1 LSPHYDHRF
10 RSRFVN
16 LNLKHKNIIVT
27 GGSKGIGRAIA
38 LAFADEGANVAICAR
53 GMAALDSTRDEVAAK
68 GVKCFAAACDVGDA
82 SALAQFLEAANAAL
96 GGVDVLVNNP
106 SGFGMTDDEAGWKS
120 GFDVDMMAAV
130 RSTQTVTPW
139 IAARGG
145 GAIIHISSISG
156 MEGTTRSIPYA
167 AMKAAMISHS
177 KSMALTLAPKNIRV
191 NCVCPGSV
199 EFPGGSWD
207 QRKLAN
213 DPLYEAI
220 RNGIPSKRL
229 GRPEEIAAVV
239 VFLASAQASWL
250 TGANIPVDGG
260 QHRGNF

>member
-1 LSPHYDHRF
+1 
-10 RSRFVN
+10 VN
-16 LNLKHKNIIVT
+16 LNLKNKKIVVT
-27 GGSKGIGRAIA
+27 GGSRGIGRAVA

-53 GMAALDSTRDEVAAK
+53 GADALARTRDEVAAL
-68 GVKCFAAACDVGDA
+68 GVKCFAQSCDVGDA
-82 SALAQFLEAANAAL
+82 TSLAAFLDAANASL
-96 GGVDVLVNNP
+96 SGVDVLVNNP
-106 SGFGMTDDEAGWKS
+106 SGFGMSDDEAGWKL

-130 RSTQTVTPW
+130 RATQQVTPW

-156 MEGTTRSIPYA
+156 MEGTTRAIPYA

-191 NCVCPGSV
+191 NCVSPGSV
-199 EFPGGSWD
+199 EFPGGTWEE
-207 QRKLAN
+207 RKLAN
-213 DPLYEAI
+213 DPVYEAV
-220 RNGIPSKRL
+220 RNGIPFKRL

-239 VFLASAQASWL
+239 VFLASSQASWL

-260 QHRGNF
+260 QHRGNL

>member
-1 LSPHYDHRF
+1 M
-10 RSRFVN
+10 N
-16 LNLKHKNIIVT
+16 LELNGKNVIIT
-27 GGSKGIGRAIA
+27 GGSKGIGRSIA

-53 GMAALDSTRDEVAAK
+53 GLEALTSTRDEVMQR
-68 GVKCFAAACDVGDA
+68 GVNCLAQSCDVGDA
-82 SALAQFLEAANAAL
+82 GALAQFLDAANSAL

-106 SGFGMTDDEAGWKS
+106 SGFGMTDDEAGWKV

-130 RSTQTVTPW
+130 RATQKVTPW

-145 GAIIHISSISG
+145 GSIIHISSISG

-191 NCVCPGSV
+191 NCVSPGSV
-199 EFPGGSWD
+199 EFPGGSWE
-207 QRKLAN
+207 QRKRAN
-213 DPLYEAI
+213 DPLYETV
-220 RNGIPSKRL
+220 RNAIPSKRL

-239 VFLASAQASWL
+239 VFLASAPASWV
-250 TGANIPVDGG
+250 TGTNIPVDGG
-260 QHRGNF
+260 QHRGNL

>member
-1 LSPHYDHRF
+1 M
-10 RSRFVN
+10 N
-16 LNLKHKNIIVT
+16 LNLKNKNIIIT

-38 LAFADEGANVAICAR
+38 LAFADEGANLAICAR
-53 GMAALDSTRDEVAAK
+53 GADALARTRDEVAAR
-68 GVKCFAAACDVGDA
+68 GVTCFAQSCDVGDA
-82 SALAQFLEAANAAL
+82 TSLAAFLDAANTSL
-96 GGVDVLVNNP
+96 GGIDVLVNNP
-106 SGFGMTDDEAGWKS
+106 SGFGMSDDEAGWKA

-130 RSTQTVTPW
+130 RATQQVTPW

-145 GAIIHISSISG
+145 GTIVHISSISG
-156 MEGTTRSIPYA
+156 MEGTTRAIPYA

-191 NCVCPGSV
+191 NCVSPGSV
-199 EFPGGSWD
+199 EFPGGTWEE
-207 QRKLAN
+207 RKLAN
-213 DPLYEAI
+213 DPIYEAV
-220 RNGIPSKRL
+220 RNGIPFKRL

-239 VFLASAQASWL
+239 VFLASSQASWL

>member
-1 LSPHYDHRF
+1 M
-10 RSRFVN
+10 N
-16 LNLKHKNIIVT
+16 LNLKNKNIIVT
-27 GGSKGIGRAIA
+27 GGSRGIGRAIA

-53 GMAALDSTRDEVAAK
+53 GADTLARTRDEIAVR
-68 GVKCFAAACDVGDA
+68 GVKAFAASCDVGDA
-82 SALAQFLEAANAAL
+82 NALAQFLDEAHASL
-96 GGVDVLVNNP
+96 GGIDVLVNNP
-106 SGFGMTDDEAGWKS
+106 SGFGMSDDEAGWKA

-130 RSTQTVTPW
+130 RATQQVTPW
-139 IAARGG
+139 IASRGG
-145 GAIIHISSISG
+145 GAIVHISSISG

-191 NCVCPGSV
+191 NCVSPGSV
-199 EFPGGSWD
+199 EFPGGTWEE
-207 QRKLAN
+207 RKLAG

-239 VFLASAQASWL
+239 VFLASSQASWL

-260 QHRGNF
+260 QHRGNL